1 MTIAI
6 PTYYKDTRTLDKL
19 DLLFKSISVQKG
31 VDFSVVVSDNS
42 DLDHIENLCAR
53 YGFGHTYC
61 DKKGTAANTNALLD
75 TIKGKIKIMYQDDLF
90 MTDTALKDFSDAL
103 DSYKWVVSLSNLIDE
118 RGLPMWG
125 VNNPHFSHCLN
136 EANTIGMPSVVGLW
150 DTDVRMDT
158 RLITLLDTDFYNKLV
173 KKYGLPYIIQKPII
187 GQRVWSGS
195 VSASLS
201 QVDKANDLR
210 ILASDF
216 S

>member
-19 DLLFKSISVQKG
+19 DLLFKSISAQKG
-31 VDFSVVVSDNS
+31 VDFAVMVSDNS
-42 DLDHIENLCAR
+42 ELDHIENLCAR
-53 YGFGHTYC
+53 YGFSHQYC
-61 DKKGTAANTNALLD
+61 DRKGTSANTNALLD
-75 TIKGKIKIMYQDDLF
+75 QLKGKIKIMYQDDLLI
-90 MTDTALKDFSDAL
+90 TDTAIKEFSDAL
-103 DSYKWVVSLSNLIDE
+103 DSCKWVVSLSTLIDE
-118 RGLPMWG
+118 RGLPMW
-125 VNNPHFSHCLN
+125 NIHPSFTHRLN
-136 EANTIGMPSVVGLW
+136 HENTIGMPSVVGLW
-150 DTDVRMDT
+150 NTDVRMDT

-201 QVDKANDLR
+201 QSDKANDLA

>member
-19 DLLFKSISVQKG
+19 DLLFKSISAQKG
-31 VDFSVVVSDNS
+31 VDFAVMVSDNS
-42 DLDHIENLCAR
+42 ELDHIENLCAR
-53 YGFGHTYC
+53 YGFNHTYC
-61 DKKGTAANTNALLD
+61 DDKGTPANTNALLAS
-75 TIKGKIKIMYQDDLF
+75 IKGKIKIMYQDDLF
-90 MTDTALKDFSDAL
+90 LTDTALKDFSDAL
-103 DSYKWVVSLSNLIDE
+103 DNYKWVVSVSCFIDE

-125 VNNPHFSHCLN
+125 IFNPHYNHCLN
-136 EANTIGMPSVVGLW
+136 DKNEIGMPSVVGLW

-158 RLITLLDTDFYNKLV
+158 RLINLLDTDFYNKLV

-201 QVDKANDLR
+201 QLDKANDLR
-210 ILASDF
+210 ILASDL

>member
-19 DLLFKSISVQKG
+19 DLLFKSISAQKG
-31 VDFSVVVSDNS
+31 VDFSVLVSDNS
-42 DLDHIENLCAR
+42 KLDHIENLCAR
-53 YGFGHTYC
+53 YGFSHQYC
-61 DKKGTAANTNALLD
+61 DRKGTSANTNALLD
-75 TIKGKIKIMYQDDLF
+75 QLKGKIKIMYQDDLLI
-90 MTDTALKDFSDAL
+90 TDTAIKEFSDAL
-103 DSYKWVVSLSNLIDE
+103 DSCKWVVSLSTLIDE
-118 RGLPMWG
+118 RGLPMW
-125 VNNPHFSHCLN
+125 NIHPSFTHRLN
-136 EANTIGMPSVVGLW
+136 HENTIGMPSVVGLW
-150 DTDVRMDT
+150 GTDVRMDT

-201 QVDKANDLR
+201 QSDKANDLR

>member
-19 DLLFKSISVQKG
+19 DLLFKSISVQKE

-42 DLDHIENLCAR
+42 DLDHIENLCAQ

-90 MTDTALKDFSDAL
+90 LTDTALKDFSEAL
-103 DSYKWVVSLSNLIDE
+103 DSYKWVVSSSTLIDE
-118 RGLPMWG
+118 RGLPMWN
-125 VNNPHFSHCLN
+125 VYPSFTHRLN
-136 EANTIGMPSVVGLW
+136 EINTIGMPSVVGLW

>member
-19 DLLFKSISVQKG
+19 DLLFKSISAQKG

-42 DLDHIENLCAR
+42 ELDHIENLCAR

-61 DKKGTAANTNALLD
+61 DKKGTTANTNYLLS

-90 MTDTALKDFSDAL
+90 LTDTALKDFSEAL
-103 DSYKWVVSLSNLIDE
+103 DNYKWVVSVSTLIDE
-118 RGLPMWG
+118 RGLPMWN
-125 VNNPHFSHCLN
+125 VQPSFTHRLN
-136 EANTIGMPSVVGLW
+136 HNNTIGMPSVVGLW

-201 QVDKANDLR
+201 QIDKANDLR

>member
-19 DLLFKSISVQKG
+19 DLLFKSISAQKG
-31 VDFSVVVSDNS
+31 VDFSVLVSDNS
-42 DLDHIENLCAR
+42 ELDHIENLCAR

-61 DKKGTAANTNALLD
+61 DKKGTAANTNALLAS
-75 TIKGKIKIMYQDDLF
+75 IKGKIKIMYQDDLLI
-90 MTDTALKDFSDAL
+90 TDTAIKEFSDAL
-103 DSYKWVVSLSNLIDE
+103 DNYKWVVSLSTLIDE
-118 RGLPMWG
+118 RGLPMW
-125 VNNPHFSHCLN
+125 NIHPSFTHRLN
-136 EANTIGMPSVVGLW
+136 HENTIGMPSVVGLW
-150 DTDVRMDT
+150 GTDVRMDT

-195 VSASLS
+195 VSACLS
-201 QVDKANDLR
+201 QSDKINDLA

>member
-42 DLDHIENLCAR
+42 DLDHVENLCAR

-90 MTDTALKDFSDAL
+90 LTDTALKDFSEAL
-103 DSYKWVVSLSNLIDE
+103 DSYKWVVSSSTLIDE
-118 RGLPMWG
+118 RGLPMWN
-125 VNNPHFSHCLN
+125 VYPYFTHRLN
-136 EANTIGMPSVVGLW
+136 EINTIGMPSVVGLW